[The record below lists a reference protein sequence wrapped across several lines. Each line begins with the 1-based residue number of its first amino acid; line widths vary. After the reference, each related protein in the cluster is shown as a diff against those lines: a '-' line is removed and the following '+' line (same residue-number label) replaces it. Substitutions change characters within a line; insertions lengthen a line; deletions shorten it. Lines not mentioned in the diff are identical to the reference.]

1 LPAVNLVLKGKR
13 GGGRSLNALENQFS
27 FGFRRI
33 TPNHSAACRT
43 LVRSFSRRLL
53 RFTPLPVIVATKLC
67 FTCTAWLQL
76 DPLCMCFAVTICCLE
91 HCGRE
96 IANVHR
102 LAVSSTRPVEIRE
115 RFYADNFRRW
125 TRHSARLNAKAVSEI
140 APNKSIIAVISTRV

>member
-1 LPAVNLVLKGKR
+1 HTR
-13 GGGRSLNALENQFS
+13 GARGS
-27 FGFRRI
+27 FKPQQTHFCSGLRR
-33 TPNHSAACRT
+33 PPQNPRAPCRP
-43 LVRSFSRRLL
+43 LARIFSRRLL

-67 FTCTAWLQL
+67 FACTAWRQV
-76 DPLCMCFAVTICCLE
+76 DAVCMCFAVTICCLE